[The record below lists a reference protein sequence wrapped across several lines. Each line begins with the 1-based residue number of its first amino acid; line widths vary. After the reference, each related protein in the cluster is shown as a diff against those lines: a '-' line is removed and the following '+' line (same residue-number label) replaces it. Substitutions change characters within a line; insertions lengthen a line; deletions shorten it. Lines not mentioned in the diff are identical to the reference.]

1 MPWTA
6 EQAVTFLE
14 HVADDRLGPLFEV
27 LIDCGL
33 RRGEVLALRWCDID
47 IERRALFVR
56 RTLSDVGGRL
66 VFSEPKTRASTAGV
80 GLPARVVTALEV
92 QEMRQSME
100 RAEWDSAYE
109 DQGLVFARENGTP
122 IRPEH
127 VVKRFG
133 PLCRAAGVPKITIHD
148 LRHTA
153 ATLMIGSGVPL
164 AVVSKV
170 LRHTQV
176 SITADL
182 YGHLTPEIATSATD
196 TFGAALRPPALS
208 TPQSGRCTLR
218 PQCAQKI
225 LKTTLRAPRYRKAR
239 SSDMARPKRLELPTF

>member
-1 MPWTA
+1 
-6 EQAVTFLE
+6 
-14 HVADDRLGPLFEV
+14 
-27 LIDCGL
+27 
-33 RRGEVLALRWCDID
+33 
-47 IERRALFVR
+47 
-56 RTLSDVGGRL
+56 
-66 VFSEPKTRASTAGV
+66 
-80 GLPARVVTALEV
+80 
-92 QEMRQSME
+92 ME
-100 RAEWDSAYE
+100 RAEWGSAYE

-225 LKTTLRAPRYRKAR
+225 LKTTLRAPRYRKPR